1 MKLYIG
7 TPEIFTILIG
17 LLLYIIPF
25 TIAVYVMRMV
35 FKVNKFD
42 RYQTAQIRL
51 LAEIAKKQGVDEEV
65 LIDIESTLE

>member
-1 MKLYIG
+1 MLYIG

-35 FKVNKFD
+35 FKINKFD
-42 RYQTAQIRL
+42 KYQTAQTIL
-51 LAEIAKKQGVDEEV
+51 LAEIAKKQGVDEDVIKE
-65 LIDIESTLE
+65 IESTLI

>member
-7 TPEIFTILIG
+7 TPEFFTILIG
-17 LLLYIIPF
+17 LSLYIIPF

-35 FKVNKFD
+35 FKINKFD
-42 RYQTAQIRL
+42 KYQTAQTIL

-65 LIDIESTLE
+65 IKEIESTLM

>member
-7 TPEIFTILIG
+7 TPEIFTILIA
-17 LLLYIIPF
+17 LSLYIIPF

-35 FKVNKFD
+35 FKINKFD
-42 RYQTAQIRL
+42 RYQTAQIIL

-65 LIDIESTLE
+65 IKEIESTLL

>member
-7 TPEIFTILIG
+7 TAEIFTILIG
-17 LLLYIIPF
+17 LSLYIIPF

-35 FKVNKFD
+35 FKINKFD
-42 RYQTAQIRL
+42 KYQTAQTIL

-65 LIDIESTLE
+65 IKEIESTLL